1 MNTKRKILFMDLD
14 DTLLTHD
21 KRLTQ
26 ENADAITRALEA
38 GHLHRNQYGKAPSR
52 RPALSP
58 APSSGPGGLLRHHL

>member
-26 ENADAITRALEA
+26 ENADAIT
-38 GHLHRNQYGKAPSR
+38 APW
-52 RPALSP
+52 RPDI
-58 APSSGPGGLLRHHL
+58 